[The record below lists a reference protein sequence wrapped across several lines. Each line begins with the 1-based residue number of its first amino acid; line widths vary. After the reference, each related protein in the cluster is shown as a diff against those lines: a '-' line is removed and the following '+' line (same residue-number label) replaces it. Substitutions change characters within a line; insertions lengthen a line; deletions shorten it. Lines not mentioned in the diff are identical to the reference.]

1 MIIVSWLYEPAEALK
16 IPIKTAISAISSMR
30 EKSIL
35 FVSTFLLFALM
46 ALHQVSFHSNKFL
59 CASQQAKTKGGESIW
74 INLLLL
80 SGVRKVKPLAA
91 GFVEVIIETK
101 LEKRKDMRTN
111 NRNRRREEE
120 MREKEVEEKCM

>member
-1 MIIVSWLYEPAEALK
+1 MSQGFAVDALK

-35 FVSTFLLFALM
+35 FVSTFLLFVLM
-46 ALHQVSFHSNKFL
+46 ALHQVSFHSIWPNKFL
-59 CASQQAKTKGGESIW
+59 CASQQAKAKGWESIW

-80 SGVRKVKPLAA
+80 SVVRKVKTFRKLL
-91 GFVEVIIETK
+91 VLE

-111 NRNRRREEE
+111 TKNRRREEE
-120 MREKEVEEKCM
+120 MRGREVEEKYL